1 MANASTVK
9 MIAPVV
15 TIAGTW
21 VVSKGLQTSYRV
33 MTGNEPPKASDP
45 ETSLR
50 TAIMW
55 AAATAVAVAIVNV
68 LIERWT
74 ADAEAA
80 PELAV

>member
-9 MIAPVV
+9 MIAPIV

-21 VVSKGLQTSYRV
+21 VVSKGLQASYRA
-33 MTGNEPPKASDP
+33 MTGNEPPRASDP

-55 AAATAVAVAIVNV
+55 AAATAVAVAMVNV
-68 LIERWT
+68 MIERWA
-74 ADAEAA
+74 ADSEAA
-80 PELAV
+80 PELAI